1 MTFGER
7 LKLLREEN
15 SLTQSELA
23 KKLNISRQSVSNY
36 ENGSRFPNDVQLLV
50 KISALFCV
58 SLDYLIGLS
67 NIRLSLPNQDME
79 KNPQFMENNE
89 SPYSTKRNVLEELF
103 LEIDNMPL
111 EDIKKV
117 IKFIKVINGKL

>member
-89 SPYSTKRNVLEELF
+89 SPYSAKRNVLEELF

>member
-36 ENGSRFPNDVQLLV
+36 ENGSRFPNDVQLLI
-50 KISALFCV
+50 KISTLFCV

-67 NIRLSLPNQDME
+67 NIRLSFANQ
-79 KNPQFMENNE
+79 NMENSANYL
-89 SPYSTKRNVLEELF
+89 SAKRNALEELF
-103 LEIDNMPL
+103 LEIDDMPI
-111 EDIKKV
+111 EDIGKV
-117 IKFIKVINGKL
+117 IKCIKVFNGKL